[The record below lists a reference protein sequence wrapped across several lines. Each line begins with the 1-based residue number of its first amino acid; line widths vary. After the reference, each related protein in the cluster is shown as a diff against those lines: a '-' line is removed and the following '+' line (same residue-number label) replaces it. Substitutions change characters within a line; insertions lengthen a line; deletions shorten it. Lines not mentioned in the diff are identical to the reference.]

1 MKEVMK
7 KILISIIAVLVS
19 HVAVLAQEITVATDN
34 TLLVADSIMQP
45 SDTLVVDSLPPLPWE
60 QRLQVQLDSLL
71 ANDDLLQ
78 TTQLGLMVW
87 DLTADSAVYAYNHM
101 HRMRPASTM
110 KLLTS
115 ITALDCLGPSHVFS
129 TELRSRGQLVG
140 HTLVGDLTC
149 VGGMDPSFDSGDMR
163 VLVDRVRQAGIDTI
177 CGRIVA
183 DKSMKDTLVWGE
195 GWCWDD
201 DNPCLSALL
210 VGRKDNFAERLTREL
225 LSAGIVLTDSV
236 PDSLA
241 VAASGRSSRPM
252 TIATISHPLTQIMKH
267 MNKQSDNLYAESVFY
282 HIGLS
287 AGRPSTVKNA
297 RNGVKSLIQKLG
309 YMPANYYIADGSGL
323 SLYTY
328 ISPELLVSFL
338 RYAYQNAAIYER
350 LLPTLP
356 IAGVDG
362 TLNDRMRSTP
372 AYRNVKAKT
381 GTVSGVSS
389 LAGYCTAS
397 NGHQL
402 AFSIINQGVSKSKY
416 GKNFQDKV
424 CSLLCK

>member
-1 MKEVMK
+1 MK
-7 KILISIIAVLVS
+7 KILLSV
-19 HVAVLAQEITVATDN
+19 VAVLFANGAAWAQEIVPATDS
-34 TLLVADSIMQP
+34 TAFVA
-45 SDTLVVDSLPPLPWE
+45 DTLVCDSLRTDSLPPLPWE
-60 QRLQVQLDSLL
+60 LRVQGQLDSLIT
-71 ANDDLLQ
+71 NSDLLQ

-87 DLTADSAVYAYNHM
+87 DLAADSAIYVHNHM

-129 TELRSRGQLVG
+129 TELRHRGQLVG

-183 DKSMKDTLVWGE
+183 DKSIKDTMLLGE

-225 LSAGIVLTDSV
+225 LSAGIVLTDSL
-236 PDSLA
+236 PAGID
-241 VAASGRSSRPM
+241 AAAISRPSRPT
-252 TIATISHPLTQIMKH
+252 TIATVSHPLTQIMKH
-267 MNKQSDNLYAESVFY
+267 MNKESDNLYAESVFY
-282 HIGLS
+282 HIALP
-287 AGRPSTVKNA
+287 AGRPATVKNA

-309 YMPANYYIADGSGL
+309 YSPAKYYIADGSGL

-362 TLNDRMRSTP
+362 TLKDRMRSTA

-389 LAGYCTAS
+389 LAGFCTAS
-397 NGHQL
+397 NGHPL
-402 AFSIINQGVSKSKY
+402 AFSIINQGVIKSKD
-416 GKNFQDKV
+416 GKTFQDKV
-424 CSLLCK
+424 CELLCK